1 MKNRYMFLTAVALP
15 VIVLDQVTKFIIV
28 RNLEFHGAVTVIRNF
43 FDIVHTRN
51 QGAAFGFLRDSS
63 IRLPFLISVSIV
75 AALVV
80 LVVYRKLRPDQKINA
95 WGLSL
100 VFAGAVGNLID
111 RARLGEVIDFLNV
124 HWHEHYWPAFN
135 VADSAICIGVGLL
148 VIDMFIEERRKKKA
162 VMSGKSRGEKT

>member
-1 MKNRYMFLTAVALP
+1 
-15 VIVLDQVTKFIIV
+15 
-28 RNLEFHGAVTVIRNF
+28 
-43 FDIVHTRN
+43 
-51 QGAAFGFLRDSS
+51 
-63 IRLPFLISVSIV
+63 V

-80 LVVYRKLRPDQKINA
+80 LVVYRKLRPDQKMNA

-111 RARLGEVIDFLNV
+111 RARLGEVIDFLSV

-148 VIDMFIEERRKKKA
+148 AIDMFREERRKKKA
-162 VMSGKSRGEKT
+162 VMSD